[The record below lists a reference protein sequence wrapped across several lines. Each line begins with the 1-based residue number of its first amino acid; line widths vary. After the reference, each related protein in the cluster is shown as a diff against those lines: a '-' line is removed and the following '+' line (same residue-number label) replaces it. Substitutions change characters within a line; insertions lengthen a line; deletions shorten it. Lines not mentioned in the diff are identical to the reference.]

1 MIRRSKRW
9 RGVRDDKEQL
19 ELVEFQPG
27 TIYKYYYTLEESDPG
42 VMMETNLATKEV
54 IEMEIMNLHVFL
66 RMMEKAIMET
76 NKFERFLYLQLFVIS
91 FLTCVEQFQIKVIT
105 KLLKSIDITYDYAYK
120 RHNVTKKWRRKFV
133 IKKLFSISNRGG
145 DFAPHAKHY

>member
-1 MIRRSKRW
+1 MLNQENDKRKIFVESRFVQWRAFMIRRSKRW

-91 FLTCVEQFQIKVIT
+91 FLTCVEQFQIKIIT
-105 KLLKSIDITYDYAYK
+105 KLLNYANK
-120 RHNVTKKWRRKFV
+120 ETTKFKW
-133 IKKLFSISNRGG
+133 ILKL
-145 DFAPHAKHY
+145 

>member
-42 VMMETNLATKEV
+42 IMMETNLATKEV
-54 IEMEIMNLHVFL
+54 SEMEIVSLQISLYMMGISGLFTNLYGLTF
-66 RMMEKAIMET
+66 
-76 NKFERFLYLQLFVIS
+76 S
-91 FLTCVEQFQIKVIT
+91 FSEF
-105 KLLKSIDITYDYAYK
+105 
-120 RHNVTKKWRRKFV
+120 
-133 IKKLFSISNRGG
+133 
-145 DFAPHAKHY
+145 

>member
-1 MIRRSKRW
+1 MNQENDKGKIFVESRFVQWRAFMIRRSKRW

-54 IEMEIMNLHVFL
+54 IEMEIMNLHIFL
-66 RMMEKAIMET
+66 RMMEK
-76 NKFERFLYLQLFVIS
+76 L
-91 FLTCVEQFQIKVIT
+91 
-105 KLLKSIDITYDYAYK
+105 
-120 RHNVTKKWRRKFV
+120 
-133 IKKLFSISNRGG
+133 
-145 DFAPHAKHY
+145 